1 MKYRVEDEGM
11 RFDIGVLIL
20 SILGALC
27 ALGTTTLEGVSRS
40 PAVLATDVPCV
51 STPEAQGMDSTVLS
65 RTMRGIGAD
74 GKGLHSVLV
83 VRNGCLVI
91 EAYRPPYRRDQK
103 HYLNSATKSILSA
116 LVGIAIHDGTVHEDD
131 FVSAYLPDHV
141 RADGDPRTGRIRIRH
156 LLTMSSGI
164 SWPQSASE
172 NTSDQM
178 GHSTDWVRFIL
189 DRPMAAEPGS
199 VTNYSNGDSHV
210 LSAVLERATGK
221 TALDFART
229 RLFQPLG
236 IEDVAWDADPQGRSI
251 GSAALQMRPVD
262 MAKVGALYMRGGEFE
277 TRPILDPEW
286 VSKSW
291 TGQVKM
297 PTRGGTADYGYYW
310 WLYPERRIFEA
321 WGGAGQRISVLRDVG
336 VVVVMTADI
345 PDDIPRS
352 PFAARLTDG
361 VRESVKS
368 SGRLPD
374 NPSAVADLQRSISVA
389 VARSAAAANERS
401 RSPAHVSTERPTRA
415 R

>member
-1 MKYRVEDEGM
+1 MKHRVEDKGM
-11 RFDIGVLIL
+11 RFHVGVLVV
-20 SILGALC
+20 SILGAVC
-27 ALGTTTLEGVSRS
+27 SSSTITSESVYRS
-40 PAVLATDVPCV
+40 PAVPGANAPCV
-51 STPEAQGMDSTVLS
+51 STPEEQGMDSTVLS
-65 RTMRGIGAD
+65 RTMRGIGAE
-74 GKGLHSVLV
+74 GQGLHSLLV

-91 EAYRPPYRRDQK
+91 ETYWPPYRRDQK

-116 LVGIAIHDGTVHEDD
+116 LVGIAVHDGTLHEDD
-131 FVSAYLPDHV
+131 FVSSYLPDYLQ
-141 RADGDPRTGRIRIRH
+141 ADGDTRTRRIRVRH

-164 SWPQSASE
+164 SWSQSASE

-178 GHSTDWVRFIL
+178 GHSADWVRFIFE
-189 DRPMAAEPGS
+189 RPMVAEPGT

-210 LSAVLERATGK
+210 LSAVLQRVTGK

-236 IEDVAWDADPQGRSI
+236 IEDVVWDADPQGRSI

-262 MAKVGALYMRGGEFE
+262 MAKVGALYLTSGEFE
-277 TRPILDPEW
+277 TRHILDPEW
-286 VSKSW
+286 VSKSL

-297 PTRGGTADYGYYW
+297 PTRGGAADYGYYW
-310 WLYPERRIFEA
+310 WLYPERTLFEA

-336 VVVVMTADI
+336 VVVAMTADI

-352 PFAARLTDG
+352 PFAARLVDG

-368 SGRLPD
+368 SGRLPE
-374 NPSAVADLQRSISVA
+374 NPSAVADLQRSISVT
-389 VARSAAAANERS
+389 VIRSARGGS
-401 RSPAHVSTERPTRA
+401 RTKSIPAHASSEQPMRA